1 MQPYIVSFEINMI
14 FQENSMVKHAQHAGS
29 NTTSETDVPP
39 KAMEWDGNGKE
50 ISVTMLIAPSV
61 LIINPKIIDFTY
73 DRYFL
78 VV

>member
-39 KAMEWDGNGKE
+39 KAIYKWDGGTE
-50 ISVTMLIAPSV
+50 ERDWILRVGLIV
-61 LIINPKIIDFTY
+61 HIGITQKVKGTQIK
-73 DRYFL
+73 
-78 VV
+78 